1 MRFSSPFHG
10 RHCRRGR
17 PCPDGSAFFR
27 ERSSS
32 ARRGRAATGE
42 SLRGATAGLAWPSLP
57 PWYLKYIIL
66 ISRPGAMRM
75 YSTVSVLLFKF
86 STRAD
91 DVEAQFIRGFDERKP
106 RKDQSPA
113 GSVFSSLGNLQP
125 DAAVAPVVSM
135 KRLLAAAF
143 IRRKERGEG

>member
-1 MRFSSPFHG
+1 M
-10 RHCRRGR
+10 
-17 PCPDGSAFFR
+17 
-27 ERSSS
+27 
-32 ARRGRAATGE
+32 
-42 SLRGATAGLAWPSLP
+42 
-57 PWYLKYIIL
+57 
-66 ISRPGAMRM
+66 MM
-75 YSTVSVLLFKF
+75 YSTVSVLFKF

-135 KRLLAAAF
+135 KHLLAAAF
-143 IRRKERGEG
+143 IRRKERDEGQPWSRRRDSRFHYGTRSRLRGQVLWKAQMSLSGSSSLSVRARHHAVTHERDPNAYFGDARESLP